1 VLSLFKHGGE
11 ILLPATD
18 MALRIAQHNGADAG
32 QTVTL
37 VVNQAAD
44 VRLGDGNRAQSD
56 DGLIVPAGPQQ
67 GALTLPDSPPAQIIL
82 PVAYCSQRF
91 HKGATPVRD
100 CRVANV
106 RI

>member
-1 VLSLFKHGGE
+1 MLSLFKHGGE

-56 DGLIVPAGPQQ
+56 DGLIVPAGARQ

-82 PVAYCSQRF
+82 PVAYCIQRL
-91 HKGATPVRD
+91 HKGQRLSAIVGSRT
-100 CRVANV
+100 
-106 RI
+106 

>member
-1 VLSLFKHGGE
+1 VLSLFKHGSE
-11 ILLPATD
+11 ILLPATE
-18 MALRIAQHNGADAG
+18 MTLRIARHNGAGAD

-37 VVNQAAD
+37 VVNQAGV

-67 GALTLPDSPPAQIIL
+67 GALTLPDSRPAQIIL
-82 PVAYCSQRF
+82 AVAYCSQRF